1 MKRIIYV
8 LTALFFTL
16 LLGCSKVGGSV
27 EKGHPLATPYTL
39 PAQAYLGLANR
50 QVGEEKSALMIMA
63 AGRAIYEGN
72 WRQAQLWLEE
82 LKDLP
87 PILHAEKFILLA
99 KIQIVQNHAR
109 EAIALLAEAHGID
122 QLALFYQVQ
131 YHEILASAYDAT
143 ARLPESLGERIIL
156 DKLLPAEAERIRNR
170 RVMWLTLT
178 NLPDAELNTM
188 LVELPNSPVLQGWL
202 KLAQIAKMTGL
213 SGEELTAR
221 LRDWHHHYPMHPAL
235 SMLPSAAVNGQLVLY
250 PKPKQI
256 ALLLPTTG
264 ALEGPGRAVYDGFMA
279 ALNQTPGPDQPHV
292 QLYDTAAGN
301 VRQLYEK
308 AIADGA
314 NFVVGPLS
322 KPDVSQVINL
332 DHPVP
337 TLLLNDVDKTADK
350 NTYFLTLSP
359 ASEAKQTA
367 IKARQAGFQ
376 HALMIAPE
384 GHWGDEVMRAFERQ
398 WQDRGGKVVDVL
410 RYNSTMPLNKALRDF
425 LQYSEPLSATSG
437 AQPTRRTDFDMIFLV
452 AYPSKA
458 RQIMPIL
465 RYYYL
470 EQTPVYATS
479 SIYAG
484 NVDLK
489 QDRDL
494 EGILFPD
501 MPYVFSHDLPNK
513 HWPEQLNSY
522 SRLYALGMDSFALT
536 EQLNGLLL
544 FPALGVN
551 DKSGVLYMNRD
562 HQIVRLLAWGQFK
575 QGRAE
580 VISSPIQ

>member
-1 MKRIIYV
+1 
-8 LTALFFTL
+8 LT
-16 LLGCSKVGGSV
+16 
-27 EKGHPLATPYTL
+27 
-39 PAQAYLGLANR
+39 
-50 QVGEEKSALMIMA
+50 
-63 AGRAIYEGN
+63 
-72 WRQAQLWLEE
+72 
-82 LKDLP
+82 DLP
-87 PILHAEKFILLA
+87 PILHAEKYILLA
-99 KIQIVQNHAR
+99 KIQIIQNHAR
-109 EAIALLAEAHGID
+109 EAINLLAEAHGVN

-156 DKLLPAEAERIRNR
+156 DKLLPTEAERIRNR

-188 LVELPNSPVLQGWL
+188 LVELPDSPVLQGWL
-202 KLAQIAKMTGL
+202 KLAQIAKLPGL
-213 SGEELTAR
+213 SGEELMSR
-221 LRDWHHHYPMHPAL
+221 LRAWQHQYPMHPAL
-235 SMLPSAAVNGQLVLY
+235 SMLPASVLNGQMILY
-250 PKPKQI
+250 SKPKQI

-264 ALEGPGRAVYDGFMA
+264 PLEGPGRAVYDGFMA
-279 ALNQTPGPDQPHV
+279 ALSQAKRSDQPRI
-292 QLYDTAAGN
+292 QLYDTTAGN
-301 VRQLYEK
+301 VKQLYEK

-322 KPDVSQVINL
+322 KADVAQVINL
-332 DHPVP
+332 AHPVP
-337 TLLLNDVDKTADK
+337 TLLLNDVDKSADQ

-367 IKARQAGFQ
+367 VKARQAGFQ
-376 HALMIAPE
+376 HALIIAPE
-384 GHWGDEVMRAFERQ
+384 GRWGDEVMTAFEHP
-398 WQDRGGKVVDVL
+398 WQARGGKVVDVL
-410 RYNSTMPLNKALRDF
+410 RYNATMPLNKVLRDF
-425 LQYSEPLSATSG
+425 MQYAEPISTASG
-437 AQPTRRTDFDMIFLV
+437 VQPTRRNDFDMIFLV

-470 EQTPVYATS
+470 GQTPVYATS
-479 SIYAG
+479 ATYAG
-484 NVDLK
+484 HIDLK

-494 EGILFPD
+494 EGIIFCD

-513 HWPEQLNSY
+513 HWSEQLNSY

-536 EQLNGLLL
+536 EQLNALQL

-551 DKSGVLYMNRD
+551 EKSGVLYMNRD

-580 VISSPIQ
+580 VISSPVQ